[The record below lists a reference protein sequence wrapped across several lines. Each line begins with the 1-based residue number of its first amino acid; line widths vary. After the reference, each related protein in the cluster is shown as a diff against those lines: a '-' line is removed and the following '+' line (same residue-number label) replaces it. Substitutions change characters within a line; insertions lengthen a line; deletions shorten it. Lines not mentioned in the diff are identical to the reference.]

1 MLKIHFS
8 KYSFVYFLFL
18 ISLSIGI
25 IFFLKP
31 YGKTFSSYAYIEEEG
46 ESLKIDF
53 KLTKND
59 QKALQAL
66 AKKISL
72 DWSGEG
78 LVMDL
83 NVNRPIFNYLDG
95 LQLGLKPKS
104 NSLEFNFKKES
115 ILNAKEELSWNY
127 TAFTPREA
135 FFYLE
140 YDSLKEFLKFPGSET
155 LGSLKN
161 FALIGIRGENDLEFA
176 VVGEAK
182 VKDNLQTALLNL
194 KKLASPNL
202 NYIEGSFNDIKL
214 ITLFSSLDKAGY
226 TIGADQKFLI
236 IASSPQAWINI
247 YQTKNGQDNVSKN
260 PNFIASKLDL
270 PKKGILNLFVNF
282 GEVYQFGVSNLEG
295 ALKQYFSLEIN
306 PELQKS
312 SILSNLSSLSLVFK
326 NSYEAY
332 GAILLK

>member
-18 ISLSIGI
+18 ILLFVGI

-31 YGKTFSSYAYIEEEG
+31 YGKTFLSYAYIEEEG
-46 ESLKIDF
+46 EGLKIDF
-53 KLTKND
+53 KLAKND

-66 AKKISL
+66 AKKVSL
-72 DWSGEG
+72 DWSGEE
-78 LVMDL
+78 LILDL
-83 NVNRPIFNYLDG
+83 NVSQPIFNYLDG

-135 FFYLE
+135 LFYLE
-140 YDSLKEFLKFPGSET
+140 YDSLKESLMFPGSET
-155 LGSLKN
+155 LGNLKN
-161 FALIGIRGENDLEFA
+161 FALIGVRGENNLEFA
-176 VVGEAK
+176 LVGEAK
-182 VKDNLQTALLNL
+182 VKENLQGALLNL
-194 KKLASPNL
+194 KELASPTL
-202 NYIEGSFNDIKL
+202 NYIEGSYNDIKL
-214 ITLFSSLDKAGY
+214 TTLFSSQDNVGY
-226 TIGADQKFLI
+226 TIGSDQEFLI
-236 IASSPQAWINI
+236 IASSPQTWINI
-247 YQTKNGQDNVSKN
+247 YQTKNGRENIRKN
-260 PNFIASKLDL
+260 NQFITSRLDL

-282 GEVYQFGVSNLEG
+282 GEVNQFGLSNLEK

-326 NSYEAY
+326 NDREAY
-332 GAILLK
+332 GAVLLK